1 MAVELDLFAIL
12 VSLILLAFVCASG
25 FLWYLHFRYA
35 EARILPEDQVPTWPI
50 GWVNFGIFMCTLFVA
65 VAFVPLLGSFFI
77 RDAIEAA
84 DGELTPFIAIYG
96 VLLSQLPMLGVF
108 YGLRRLYPGQYAGQ
122 LSANTLSLGEAI
134 WKTIPLFIKL
144 LPLVWIA
151 GMFWSSLVAVLER
164 SGIIGE
170 QQPQE
175 LVELFKSG
183 GSFAEILILFVL
195 AVFLAPLVEEII
207 FRGCIYR
214 FLKSKAARL
223 PAQIFSATLF
233 GLMHQNLLALFPL
246 IIVGIILARIYEKS
260 GSIFVPI
267 CFHAC
272 FNAFSLIML
281 FLLSQ
286 SKIGIE

>member
-1 MAVELDLFAIL
+1 MALELDLFSIL
-12 VSLILLAFVCASG
+12 ASLILLAVVCVSG

-35 EARILPEDQVPTWPI
+35 ESRILPEDQVPSWPI
-50 GWVNFGIFMCTLFVA
+50 GWVNFGIFICILLA
-65 VAFVPLLGSFFI
+65 AISLVPLFGSLFI
-77 RDAIEAA
+77 QDAIQAA
-84 DGELTPFIAIYG
+84 DGELTPFIAIYKI
-96 VLLSQLPMLGVF
+96 LLSQLPMLGVF
-108 YGLRRLYPGQYAGQ
+108 YGLRRFYPGLYAGR
-122 LSANTLSLGEAI
+122 LSANTLTLGEAI
-134 WKTIPLFIKL
+134 WKTLPLFIKL

-151 GMFWSSLVAVLER
+151 AMFWSSLIAALEHT
-164 SGIIGE
+164 GIIGE
-170 QQPQE
+170 QKSQE

-183 GSFAEILILFVL
+183 GGFVEILILFVL

-246 IIVGIILARIYEKS
+246 IVVGIILAHIYEKS
-260 GSIFVPI
+260 GSIYVPI

-281 FLLSQ
+281 FLLSH
-286 SKIGIE
+286 SKFGIG